1 MSFVPVTGTATFRAA
16 QPPRDGV
23 VEFTDERRTVAL
35 PIRAALPVLTKAHSR
50 DDLHPSVGL
59 LSGAALLGLRL
70 VAAGQIEPAGSEPSW
85 RMGPLAADDEDR
97 VLRLAAARAHDG
109 LAADEAEDVVRAVL
123 DAVADAMPRAAPTA
137 QRRPAVARPRRSSS
151 GCANGSGATPS
162 RAPELPQ
169 LVRISLRVE
178 ADEEELVAGAVRLV
192 LQVHDEQNP
201 LHLCDAA
208 VLWTDDDREHG
219 FGDRARTHAA
229 IALRGAAEAWPV
241 LDRLLEL
248 RVPDQIT
255 LDADELESLLED
267 GVAALAARGVDV
279 LWPRSL
285 GRDLTASDGARP
297 VAADVR
303 SARPSSAPASS
314 ARASSSASAGSSRC
328 TATRSPRRRWT
339 SWPAAPPRC
348 CGCAATGPSSTRRSP
363 ARPASGWSARQRR
376 PRRSR
381 PP

>member
-1 MSFVPVTGTATFRAA
+1 MSFVPVTGTATFRAG

-23 VEFTDERRTVAL
+23 VEFRDERRTVAL

-85 RMGPLAADDEDR
+85 RVGPLGAEDEDR
-97 VLRLAAARAHDG
+97 VLRLAAARTYDG
-109 LAADEAEDVVRAVL
+109 MARDAAEDVVRAML
-123 DAVADAMPRAAPTA
+123 DAVADSVPRAAPTP
-137 QRRPAVARPRRSSS
+137 RSRPAMTRPDFERRLRERLARYAEPR
-151 GCANGSGATPS
+151 
-162 RAPELPQ
+162 PELPQ

-178 ADEEELVAGAVRLV
+178 ADEEELVAGSVRLV

-208 VLWTDDDREHG
+208 VLWTGDGQEHG

-255 LDADELESLLED
+255 LDGAELESLL
-267 GVAALAARGVDV
+267 
-279 LWPRSL
+279 
-285 GRDLTASDGARP
+285 
-297 VAADVR
+297 
-303 SARPSSAPASS
+303 
-314 ARASSSASAGSSRC
+314 
-328 TATRSPRRRWT
+328 
-339 SWPAAPPRC
+339 
-348 CGCAATGPSSTRRSP
+348 
-363 ARPASGWSARQRR
+363 
-376 PRRSR
+376 
-381 PP
+381 